1 MLGLNFLSKINIVIP
16 IVIACGVLFEIHYV
30 AAEPLIKDKEK
41 PLTQN
46 PKAIALANE
55 LAEEMDD
62 YFYRHG
68 TFRHTLRE
76 KYPRGEERIAALE
89 KWRSDHSEWHANW
102 EKRKQYLD
110 SIWNWGAEGKPAV
123 PKKFEDL
130 TTASGK
136 MAAALRK
143 IRSENKG
150 TGKTGN
156 KIAKWKAKN
165 KALLNQEEVEQIIPT
180 APPVINSRPLT
191 GTPEEVELE
200 LAKRELK
207 RIRQELINQGADQLK
222 AAMRNPYSAYS
233 QQKKILSDK
242 TDILQKAHSQIETES
257 KTRK

>member
-68 TFRHTLRE
+68 TL
-76 KYPRGEERIAALE
+76 
-89 KWRSDHSEWHANW
+89 
-102 EKRKQYLD
+102 QYLD

-150 TGKTGN
+150 TGKTG
-156 KIAKWKAKN
+156 
-165 KALLNQEEVEQIIPT
+165 
-180 APPVINSRPLT
+180 R
-191 GTPEEVELE
+191 
-200 LAKRELK
+200 
-207 RIRQELINQGADQLK
+207 
-222 AAMRNPYSAYS
+222 
-233 QQKKILSDK
+233 LS
-242 TDILQKAHSQIETES
+242 
-257 KTRK
+257 